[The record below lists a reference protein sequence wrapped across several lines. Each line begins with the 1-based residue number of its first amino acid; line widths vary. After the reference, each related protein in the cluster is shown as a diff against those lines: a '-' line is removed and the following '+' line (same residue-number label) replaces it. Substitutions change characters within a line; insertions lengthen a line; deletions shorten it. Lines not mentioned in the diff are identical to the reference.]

1 MVYRIKASIAVLC
14 VAALAA
20 VSMAPAH
27 FDKAYGASL
36 PSLSDKSIYYLG
48 DKVGGG
54 QCMIAS
60 NFFLLRRAAVLEGS
74 SKWNTVTFRNVKSKG
89 IKSKEYRYTN
99 DGYTYHVNKYRKFSN
114 TTQAGVKRQLI
125 QLLKDRPEGVIIYGK
140 KSQDKDAA
148 AGKAAEHGIL
158 ITAYKNGTFYGI
170 DPSHNRNGKKKGIEK
185 LANTSIVTLKGV
197 THYMCIQDVSYKKPS
212 TTKTT
217 AKTTTKATT
226 KTTAKTTTKSTVKT
240 TTKSSAKTTTKT
252 TVKTTAKA
260 TESAASTLKI
270 KNYSY
275 PKTISQGGMFDVK
288 GIITSNYKIVN
299 VTVSVIN
306 SKGKSSIS
314 KSVSPNAKKYDLVK
328 VDNDIKF
335 GKLEAGSYTYRIT
348 AKDGKKSLTLVNK
361 EFKVESSPEPSSSSN
376 MKITGATY
384 PKELKKGQMFTM
396 KGKITS
402 NYNLKTVTAG
412 VYKTSGEKVTTASK
426 SLKDKKSYDVYGLDE
441 EIKFGKLAKGTY
453 YYKVTATDT
462 KKTVTLLN
470 KKFVV
475 K

>member
-1 MVYRIKASIAVLC
+1 M
-14 VAALAA
+14 AA
-20 VSMAPAH
+20 VSTVPAH

-60 NFFLLRRAAVLEGS
+60 NFFLLRRAAVLEKS

-99 DGYTYHVNKYRKFSN
+99 DGYTYHVNKYRKFSD
-114 TTQAGVKRQLI
+114 TSQAGVKRQLI
-125 QLLKDRPEGVIIYGK
+125 QLLKDRPEGVVIYGK

-197 THYMCIQDVSYKKPS
+197 THYMCIQDISYKKPS
-212 TTKTT
+212 TTKM
-217 AKTTTKATT
+217 TTKATT
-226 KTTAKTTTKSTVKT
+226 KTTTKST
-240 TTKSSAKTTTKT
+240 AKTTTKT

-426 SLKDKKSYDVYGLDE
+426 SLKNKKSYDVYGLDE
-441 EIKFGKLAKGTY
+441 KIKFGKLAKGTY

>member
-1 MVYRIKASIAVLC
+1 MFRKMKGTIAVLC
-14 VAALAA
+14 IAAMAA
-20 VSMAPAH
+20 VSTVPAH

-60 NFFLLRRAAVLEGS
+60 NFFLLRRAAVLEKS

-99 DGYTYHVNKYRKFSN
+99 DGYTYHVNKYRKFSD
-114 TTQAGVKRQLI
+114 TSQAGVKRQLI
-125 QLLKDRPEGVIIYGK
+125 QLLKDRPEGVVIYGK

-197 THYMCIQDVSYKKPS
+197 THYMCIQDISYKKPS
-212 TTKTT
+212 TTKM
-217 AKTTTKATT
+217 TTKATT
-226 KTTAKTTTKSTVKT
+226 KTTTKST
-240 TTKSSAKTTTKT
+240 AKTTTKT

-275 PKTISQGGMFDVK
+275 PKTISQGGMFDVE

-402 NYNLKTVTAG
+402 NYNLKKVTAG
-412 VYKTSGEKVTTASK
+412 VYKASGEEVTTASK
-426 SLKDKKSYDVYGLDE
+426 SLKNKKTYDVYGLDE
-441 EIKFGKLAKGTY
+441 KIKFGKLAKGTY

>member
-1 MVYRIKASIAVLC
+1 M
-14 VAALAA
+14 AA
-20 VSMAPAH
+20 VSTAPAH

-89 IKSKEYRYTN
+89 IKSKEYRYSN
-99 DGYTYHVNKYRKFSN
+99 DGYTYHVNKYRKFSD
-114 TTQAGVKRQLI
+114 TSQAGVKRQLI
-125 QLLKDRPEGVIIYGK
+125 QLLKDRPEGVVIYGK

-158 ITAYKNGTFYGI
+158 MTAYKNGTFYGI
-170 DPSHNRNGKKKGIEK
+170 DPSPNRNGKKKGIEK

-197 THYMCIQDVSYKKPS
+197 THYMCIQDISYKKPS

-217 AKTTTKATT
+217 TKATT
-226 KTTAKTTTKSTVKT
+226 KTTTKSTAKTTTKST
-240 TTKSSAKTTTKT
+240 AKTTTKT

-361 EFKVESSPEPSSSSN
+361 EFKVERSLESN

-441 EIKFGKLAKGTY
+441 KIKFGKLAKGTY

>member
-1 MVYRIKASIAVLC
+1 M
-14 VAALAA
+14 AA
-20 VSMAPAH
+20 VSTVPAH

-60 NFFLLRRAAVLEGS
+60 NFFLLRRAAVLEKS

-99 DGYTYHVNKYRKFSN
+99 DGYTYHVNKYRKFSD
-114 TTQAGVKRQLI
+114 TSQAGVKRQLI
-125 QLLKDRPEGVIIYGK
+125 QLLKDRPEGVVIYGK

-197 THYMCIQDVSYKKPS
+197 THYMCIQDISYKKPS

-217 AKTTTKATT
+217 TKATT
-226 KTTAKTTTKSTVKT
+226 KTTTKSTAKTTTKST
-240 TTKSSAKTTTKT
+240 AKTTTKT

-335 GKLEAGSYTYRIT
+335 GKLEAGNYTYRIT

-361 EFKVESSPEPSSSSN
+361 EFKVELSSESH

-441 EIKFGKLAKGTY
+441 KIKFGKLAKGTY

>member
-1 MVYRIKASIAVLC
+1 M
-14 VAALAA
+14 AA
-20 VSMAPAH
+20 VSTAPAH

-89 IKSKEYRYTN
+89 IKSKEYRYSN
-99 DGYTYHVNKYRKFSN
+99 DGYTYHVNKYRKFSD
-114 TTQAGVKRQLI
+114 TSQAGVKRQLI
-125 QLLKDRPEGVIIYGK
+125 QLLKDRPEGVVIYGK

-197 THYMCIQDVSYKKPS
+197 THYMCIQDISYKKPS

-217 AKTTTKATT
+217 TKATT
-226 KTTAKTTTKSTVKT
+226 KTTTKSTAKTTTKST
-240 TTKSSAKTTTKT
+240 AKTTTKT

-361 EFKVESSPEPSSSSN
+361 EFKVERSLESN

-441 EIKFGKLAKGTY
+441 KIKFGKLAKGTY